1 MGTGVSM
8 RLKPTRWQTF
18 VAIFALTAAFG
29 WSLSHL
35 WVTWFGV
42 SLFISWLVPVA
53 MTLLAISLLVWTL
66 MFRQRLQP
74 SQVARRID
82 PIVAARTAA
91 LALAASRVGSL
102 SAGFYFGVLLT
113 NAMDLNF
120 APAAHRVM
128 LCAVTVVASVVTVV
142 VALWLER
149 MCRLPEPP
157 ASAETSRV
165 N

>member
-1 MGTGVSM
+1 MGTGVEVM
-8 RLKPTRWQTF
+8 LKPTRWQTL
-18 VAIFALTAAFG
+18 VAIGTLAATFG

-35 WVTWFGV
+35 WVAWFGV
-42 SLFISWLVPVA
+42 NLIITWLVPLA
-53 MTLLAISLLVWTL
+53 MSLLAISLTAWTL
-66 MFRQRLQP
+66 MFRQRLEP
-74 SQVARRID
+74 SQAVSRID

-102 SAGFYFGVLLT
+102 SAGFYLGVLFT
-113 NAMDLNF
+113 NALNF
-120 APAAHRVM
+120 DSAPAAERVK
-128 LCAVTVVASVVTVV
+128 LCAMTVAASVMTIV

-157 ASAETSRV
+157 ASADTSQV